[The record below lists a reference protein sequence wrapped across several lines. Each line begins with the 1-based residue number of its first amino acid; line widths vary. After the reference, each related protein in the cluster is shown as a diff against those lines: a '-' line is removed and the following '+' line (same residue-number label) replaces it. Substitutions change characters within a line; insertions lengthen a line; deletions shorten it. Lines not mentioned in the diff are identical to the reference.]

1 MSYKTVSKEKIYLLF
16 VFLFFL
22 IGGKWVVAQS
32 AQESVPVMDF
42 DEFQQRLPTNADQLV
57 VVNFWATW
65 CKPCVKEMPY
75 FNSLSQQYADDPTLK
90 VILVSLDMETQ
101 MQSRVLPF
109 IKERKLHPEVWLLDD
124 PDANRWIDLVDPS
137 WSGAI
142 PATLFYKGE
151 SKKFFQQSFYS
162 VSELEAIIQTFK

>member
-1 MSYKTVSKEKIYLLF
+1 MSKDKIYSLF
-16 VFLFFL
+16 VFLLFL
-22 IGGKWVVAQS
+22 VGGKWVAAQS
-32 AQESVPVMDF
+32 AQETVPVMNF
-42 DEFQQRLPTNADQLV
+42 NEFQRRLPQNPDQLV

-75 FNSLSQQYADDPTLK
+75 FNTLSQQYAEDSKLK

-101 MQSRVLPF
+101 LQSRVIPF
-109 IKERKLHPEVWLLDD
+109 IEDRKLHPEVWVLDD

-151 SKKFFQQSFYS
+151 SKKFFQQSFHS
-162 VSELEAIIQTFK
+162 VNELETIIQTFK